1 MLAIEHKAHATY
13 GCCTKPEDRL
23 AFANKLA
30 QVQTK
35 DTDGEYQ
42 KELEELEFEYQFILL
57 RSLELFHK
65 EMRWGSLPERLH
77 EIKEKL
83 TNTVGKFNYQTNL
96 PTTDWNWNNI
106 ICIQCRKM
114 SLRPM
119 SATNELFCTRCGV
132 LETLDGA
139 YFDYEE
145 VHKCGDYKI
154 VKQRRTRRKYSFRT
168 FMENHRKI
176 ITTNG
181 HTLSF
186 ETIGKANEIFERI
199 EEHLPKRI
207 SLPFVAYQILGHVV
221 QSAEEKYALNYFW
234 LRVPQKAVAKHIG
247 KWNEM
252 LQHFED

>member
-1 MLAIEHKAHATY
+1 MASAASP
-13 GCCTKPEDRL
+13 KPEDRL

-30 QVQTK
+30 QVRAK
-35 DTDGEYQ
+35 DVDGEYQ

-57 RSLELFHK
+57 RSLTLFHK
-65 EMRWGSLPERLH
+65 EMRSGSLPERLH

-83 TNTVGKFNYQTNL
+83 TNTVGKFDYQTNL
-96 PTTDWNWNNI
+96 PATDWDWNSI
-106 ICIQCRKM
+106 ICKQCRKM
-114 SLRPM
+114 GLRPM
-119 SATNELFCTRCGV
+119 LSTNELFCPRCGV

-154 VKQRRTRRKYSFRT
+154 VKQRRTRRKYSFRN
-168 FMENHRKI
+168 FLENHRKI
-176 ITTNG
+176 MATNRRI
-181 HTLSF
+181 LSF
-186 ETIGKANEIFERI
+186 ETIGNANEIFERI

-207 SLPFVAYQILGHVV
+207 SMSFVAYQILANVV
-221 QSAEEKYALNYFW
+221 KSEEEKRALNYFW

-252 LQHFED
+252 LRQFDA